1 MLDMSQL
8 KKNVG
13 KWTKTEEEEMHKSAS
28 ERSPEVVNRPP
39 QNATKEPA
47 TIGASIKFKGEL
59 SGEEDF
65 IIQGVV
71 EGRITLTSNNL
82 TIGPSG
88 RIKADIFA
96 RTIIIE
102 GELQGDMNGDEK
114 VIIRKT
120 GRVRG
125 NIVSP
130 RVTLEDGAKFKGSIE
145 MEPQN
150 ADAASKPAAAKQGNE
165 SHKTGPG
172 NSSPDRKMA

>member
-1 MLDMSQL
+1 MLKYGHATQL
-8 KKNVG
+8 
-13 KWTKTEEEEMHKSAS
+13 
-28 ERSPEVVNRPP
+28 
-39 QNATKEPA
+39 
-47 TIGASIKFKGEL
+47 
-59 SGEEDF
+59 
-65 IIQGVV
+65 
-71 EGRITLTSNNL
+71 
-82 TIGPSG
+82 
-88 RIKADIFA
+88 
-96 RTIIIE
+96 
-102 GELQGDMNGDEK
+102 NGDEK

-150 ADAASKPAAAKQGNE
+150 VDTASKPAAAKQGNE